1 MKRFV
6 LILIGWFYQAHLF
19 GGNTGE
25 WEIPS
30 QYTAV
35 NNPESIT
42 IQTILNGKRI
52 YTSTCAACHGA
63 NADGR
68 GLIAA
73 PGFTNT
79 TFTKQR
85 DGEIFYKIFTGR
97 NQMPGFK
104 GKLSAQQIWQ
114 VIHYLR
120 SLTDREH
127 YPVITLKQA
136 SIKLHYDSI
145 TNTIT
150 AIALNEQSDTL
161 TDVLLQFFAR
171 QSFGWLPFLQKSIDN
186 LKKIEVK
193 VPTDI
198 VGDME
203 GRLKIKV
210 QLTGNADYMDTSAVV
225 EVRTTLVPPSSPPF
239 FPERTLWNI
248 QRKSP
253 RWLIIMSITVL
264 AVVYGTLIYVAILL
278 FRLRRQGHIFI
289 K

>member
-1 MKRFV
+1 
-6 LILIGWFYQAHLF
+6 
-19 GGNTGE
+19 
-25 WEIPS
+25 
-30 QYTAV
+30 
-35 NNPESIT
+35 
-42 IQTILNGKRI
+42 
-52 YTSTCAACHGA
+52 
-63 NADGR
+63 
-68 GLIAA
+68 
-73 PGFTNT
+73 
-79 TFTKQR
+79 
-85 DGEIFYKIFTGR
+85 
-97 NQMPGFK
+97 
-104 GKLSAQQIWQ
+104 
-114 VIHYLR
+114 
-120 SLTDREH
+120 
-127 YPVITLKQA
+127 
-136 SIKLHYDSI
+136 
-145 TNTIT
+145 
-150 AIALNEQSDTL
+150 
-161 TDVLLQFFAR
+161 
-171 QSFGWLPFLQKSIDN
+171 PFLQKSIDN